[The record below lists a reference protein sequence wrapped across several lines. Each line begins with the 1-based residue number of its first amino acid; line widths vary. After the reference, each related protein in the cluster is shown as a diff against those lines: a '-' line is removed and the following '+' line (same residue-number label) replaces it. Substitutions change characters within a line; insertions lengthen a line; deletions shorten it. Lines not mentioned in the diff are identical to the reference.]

1 MLVFEAPKN
10 IWRAAPLDKVF
21 SMKALLSSTALTGLL
36 LVAPFAAA
44 APETDEQRLAYSLG
58 VTLGESMQADIEDL
72 DLDAFTD
79 GMRDVFDG
87 NELAMNEEEMMEA
100 LMAFQERSMEA
111 REQQA
116 AELAQMNLEEGQ
128 DFLAENAERDEVEVT
143 ESGLQYEVIESGD
156 GATPGPEDTV
166 EVNYEGMLLDG
177 TVFDSSFER
186 GEPVSFQVNQVIEG
200 WQEALQL
207 MSVGDSWMLYI
218 PADLAYGER
227 GQGPIGPNE
236 MLTFRVELLGIE

>member
-1 MLVFEAPKN
+1 
-10 IWRAAPLDKVF
+10 
-21 SMKALLSSTALTGLL
+21 MKALLSSTALTGLL

-44 APETDEQRLAYSLG
+44 APETDEQRLAYSRG

-72 DLDAFTD
+72 DIDASTD
-79 GMRDVFDG
+79 GMREVFDG

-100 LMAFQERSMEA
+100 LMAFQESSMEA

-116 AELAQMNLEEGQ
+116 AELAQTNLEEGQ

-143 ESGLQYEVIESGD
+143 ESGLQYEVLESGD
-156 GATPGPEDTV
+156 GATPGAEDTV

-186 GEPVSFQVNQVIEG
+186 GESVSFQVNLVIEG

-236 MLTFRVELLGIE
+236 MLTLRVELLGIE

>member
-1 MLVFEAPKN
+1 
-10 IWRAAPLDKVF
+10 
-21 SMKALLSSTALTGLL
+21 MKALISSTALTGLL

-72 DLDAFTD
+72 DIDAFTD
-79 GMRDVFDG
+79 GMRDVFEA
-87 NELAMNEEEMMEA
+87 NELALSEEEMMEA
-100 LMAFQERSMEA
+100 LMAFQERSMQA
-111 REQQA
+111 REAEA
-116 AELAQMNLEEGQ
+116 AEIAQLNLEEGEA
-128 DFLAENAERDEVEVT
+128 FLAENAEREEVEVT
-143 ESGLQYEVIESGD
+143 DSGLQYEVLESGD
-156 GATPGPEDTV
+156 GATPGPEDMV

-186 GEPVSFQVNQVIEG
+186 GESVSFQVGQVIEG

-218 PADLAYGER
+218 PAELAYGEG

-236 MLTFRVELLGIE
+236 MLTFRVELLGVE

>member
-1 MLVFEAPKN
+1 
-10 IWRAAPLDKVF
+10 
-21 SMKALLSSTALTGLL
+21 MKLLLSTTALTGLL

-72 DLDAFTD
+72 DLDAFHD
-79 GMRDVFDG
+79 GMSDVFEG
-87 NELAMNEEEMMEA
+87 NDLALSEEEMTEA
-100 LMAFQERSMEA
+100 LMAFQEQSMQA
-111 REQQA
+111 RE
-116 AELAQMNLEEGQ
+116 AEAEEMAQTNLEEGEA
-128 DFLAENAERDEVEVT
+128 FLAENAEREEVT
-143 ESGLQYEVIESGD
+143 VTDSGLQYEVLESGD

-186 GEPVSFQVNQVIEG
+186 GESVSFQTNQVIEG
-200 WQEALQL
+200 WQEALQM

-218 PADLAYGER
+218 PADIAYGEN

-236 MLTFRVELLGIE
+236 VLTFRVELLGVE

>member
-1 MLVFEAPKN
+1 
-10 IWRAAPLDKVF
+10 
-21 SMKALLSSTALTGLL
+21 MKLLLSTTALTGLL

-58 VTLGESMQADIEDL
+58 VTLGESMQADIQDL
-72 DLDAFTD
+72 DLDAFND
-79 GMRDVFDG
+79 GMKDVFEG
-87 NELAMNEEEMMEA
+87 NDLALSEEEMTEA
-100 LMAFQERSMEA
+100 LMAFQEQSMQA
-111 REQQA
+111 RE
-116 AELAQMNLEEGQ
+116 AEAEEVAQMNLEAGEA
-128 DFLAENAERDEVEVT
+128 FLAENAEREEVIVT
-143 ESGLQYEVIESGD
+143 DSGLQYEVLESGD
-156 GATPGPEDTV
+156 GASPGLEDTV

-186 GEPVSFQVNQVIEG
+186 GEAVSFQTNQVIEG

-218 PADLAYGER
+218 PAELAYGEG

-236 MLTFRVELLGIE
+236 MLTFRVELLGVE

>member
-1 MLVFEAPKN
+1 M
-10 IWRAAPLDKVF
+10 KVLF
-21 SMKALLSSTALTGLL
+21 SSTALASLL
-36 LVAPFAAA
+36 LVAPFVAA

-72 DLDAFTD
+72 DLDTFTD

-87 NELAMNEEEMMEA
+87 KELALSEEEMMEA
-100 LMAFQERSMEA
+100 LVAFQQRSMAE
-111 REQQA
+111 REQEA
-116 AELAQMNLEEGQ
+116 AEIAQRNLEEGQ
-128 DFLAENAERDEVEVT
+128 AYLAENAEREEVEVT
-143 ESGLQYEVIESGD
+143 ESGLQYEVLESGD
-156 GATPGPEDTV
+156 GATPGAEDTV

-186 GEPVSFQVNQVIEG
+186 GQPVSFQVNQVIEG

-218 PADLAYGER
+218 PAELAYGEG

-236 MLTFRVELLGIE
+236 MLTFRVELLGVE

>member
-1 MLVFEAPKN
+1 
-10 IWRAAPLDKVF
+10 
-21 SMKALLSSTALTGLL
+21 MKALLSSTALTGLL

-72 DLDAFTD
+72 DIDAFPD

-100 LMAFQERSMEA
+100 LMAFQESSMEA

-116 AELAQMNLEEGQ
+116 AELAQTNLEEGQ

-143 ESGLQYEVIESGD
+143 ESGLQYEVLESGD
-156 GATPGPEDTV
+156 GATPGAEDTV

-186 GEPVSFQVNQVIEG
+186 GESVSFQVNQVIEG

>member
-1 MLVFEAPKN
+1 M
-10 IWRAAPLDKVF
+10 KVLF
-21 SMKALLSSTALTGLL
+21 SSTALASLL

-58 VTLGESMQADIEDL
+58 VTLGESMQVDIEDL

-87 NELAMNEEEMMEA
+87 EELALSEEEMMEA
-100 LMAFQERSMEA
+100 LVAFQQRSMAE
-111 REQQA
+111 REQEA
-116 AELAQMNLEEGQ
+116 AEIAQRNLEEGQ
-128 DFLAENAERDEVEVT
+128 AYLAENAEREEVEVT
-143 ESGLQYEVIESGD
+143 ESGLQYEVLESGD
-156 GATPGPEDTV
+156 GATPGAEDTV

-186 GEPVSFQVNQVIEG
+186 GQPVSFQVNQVIEG

-218 PADLAYGER
+218 PAELAYGEG

-236 MLTFRVELLGIE
+236 MLTFRVELLGVE

>member
-1 MLVFEAPKN
+1 
-10 IWRAAPLDKVF
+10 
-21 SMKALLSSTALTGLL
+21 MKALFSSTALASLL

-58 VTLGESMQADIEDL
+58 VTLGESMQVDIEDL

-87 NELAMNEEEMMEA
+87 KELALSEEEMMEA
-100 LMAFQERSMEA
+100 LVAFQQRSMAE
-111 REQQA
+111 REQEA
-116 AELAQMNLEEGQ
+116 AEIAQLNLEEGQ
-128 DFLAENAERDEVEVT
+128 AYLAENAEREEVEVT
-143 ESGLQYEVIESGD
+143 ESGLQYEVLESGD
-156 GATPGPEDTV
+156 GATPGAEDTV

-186 GEPVSFQVNQVIEG
+186 GQPVSFQVNQVIEG

-218 PADLAYGER
+218 PAELAYGEG

-236 MLTFRVELLGIE
+236 MLTFRVELLGVE

>member
-1 MLVFEAPKN
+1 
-10 IWRAAPLDKVF
+10 
-21 SMKALLSSTALTGLL
+21 MKALFSTTALTGLL

-58 VTLGESMQADIEDL
+58 VTLGESMQADIADL
-72 DLDAFTD
+72 DIDAFTD
-79 GMRDVFDG
+79 GMRDVFED
-87 NELAMNEEEMMEA
+87 NELALSEEEMMET
-100 LMAFQERSMEA
+100 LIAFQERSMQE
-111 REQQA
+111 REQEA
-116 AELAQMNLEEGQ
+116 AEIAQRNLDDGQ
-128 DFLAENAERDEVEVT
+128 SFLAENAERDGVEVT
-143 ESGLQYEVIESGD
+143 DSGLQYEVLETGD
-156 GATPGPEDTV
+156 GATPDSNDTV

-186 GEPVSFQVNQVIEG
+186 GEPVSFKVNQVIEG

-218 PADLAYGER
+218 PAEIAYGEN

>member
-1 MLVFEAPKN
+1 M
-10 IWRAAPLDKVF
+10 KV
-21 SMKALLSSTALTGLL
+21 LISSTALTGLL

-58 VTLGESMQADIEDL
+58 VTLGESMQSDIEDL
-72 DLDAFTD
+72 DIDAFTD
-79 GMRDVFDG
+79 GMRDVFED
-87 NELAMNEEEMMEA
+87 NELALNEEEMMEA
-100 LMAFQERSMEA
+100 LMAFQERSMQA
-111 REQQA
+111 REEEA
-116 AELAQMNLEEGQ
+116 AEIAQLNLEEGEA
-128 DFLAENAERDEVEVT
+128 FLAENAEREEVEVT
-143 ESGLQYEVIESGD
+143 DSGLQYEVLESGD
-156 GATPGPEDTV
+156 GATPGPEDMV

-186 GEPVSFQVNQVIEG
+186 GQSVSFQVGQVIEG

-218 PADLAYGER
+218 PAELAYGEG

-236 MLTFRVELLGIE
+236 MLTFRVELLDVE

>member
-1 MLVFEAPKN
+1 
-10 IWRAAPLDKVF
+10 
-21 SMKALLSSTALTGLL
+21 MKTLLTSTALTSLL
-36 LVAPFAAA
+36 LVAPFVAA
-44 APETDEQRLAYSLG
+44 APDTDEQRLAYSLG
-58 VTLGESMQADIEDL
+58 VTLGGSMKADLEDL
-72 DLDAFTD
+72 DLDAFND
-79 GMRDVFDG
+79 GMRDVFED
-87 NELAMNEEEMMEA
+87 NELSLSEEEMLEA
-100 LMAFQERSMEA
+100 IMAFQERSMQA
-111 REQQA
+111 REEQA
-116 AELAQMNLEEGQ
+116 AEIAEMNQQEGD
-128 DFLAENAERDEVEVT
+128 DFLAENAEREGIEVT
-143 ESGLQYEVIESGD
+143 ESGLQYEVLESGD

-218 PADLAYGER
+218 PAELAYGER

-236 MLTFRVELLGIE
+236 MLTFRVELLGVE

>member
-1 MLVFEAPKN
+1 M
-10 IWRAAPLDKVF
+10 KVLF
-21 SMKALLSSTALTGLL
+21 SSTALAGLL

-79 GMRDVFDG
+79 GMRDVFES
-87 NELAMNEEEMMEA
+87 NELALSEEEMMEA
-100 LMAFQERSMEA
+100 LVVFQERSMEA
-111 REQQA
+111 REQEA
-116 AELAQMNLEEGQ
+116 AEIAQLNLLEGQ
-128 DFLAENAERDEVEVT
+128 EFLAENAERDDVEVT

-156 GATPGPEDTV
+156 GASPGPEDTV

-186 GEPVSFQVNQVIEG
+186 GQSISFQVNQVIEG

-207 MSVGDSWMLYI
+207 MSVGDSWILYI
-218 PADLAYGER
+218 PAELAYGEG

-236 MLTFRVELLGIE
+236 MLTFRVELLGVE